1 MDSGWSWIVC
11 AAAFITHT
19 LTIGFS
25 YAIGVY
31 YVEFLSVF
39 NESKGTT
46 AWISSLNYGFLCGI
60 GELVTYT
67 LIDYHSNLS
76 MNEDSHIRIFNAT

>member
-31 YVEFLSVF
+31 YVEFLTVF

-60 GELVTYT
+60 GELVT
-67 LIDYHSNLS
+67 
-76 MNEDSHIRIFNAT
+76 